1 MMVGLGASLHL
12 IVTVAA
18 EQRRAD
24 GGIYEKAALRSWE
37 RASVFPS
44 R

>member
-1 MMVGLGASLHL
+1 MVELGASLHL
-12 IVTVAA
+12 IVTVAT
-18 EQRRAD
+18 EQRHAV
-24 GGIYEKAALRSWE
+24 GGVYEKTVLRSWE